1 MLSTKDK
8 LNSKATRLAA
18 KSERPEDH
26 PVMQNNVHEGS
37 FFYIDLSTIS
47 TDPNQPRKHFD
58 QDSLSDLCESIRQTG
73 LLQPVL
79 IRKDTDDRIWL
90 VAGERRYRAAMM
102 AGLERIPAILTK
114 GNPHEIA
121 LIENLQRENL
131 KPIEEAEALERLAA
145 DHHYTHEDLSKAIG
159 KARSTIT
166 EILSLNRLPEV
177 IKSECRSANKY
188 PRRLLVEI
196 AKRRSEDDMALLFER
211 VKKEPFKSDHIRSIT
226 RNTSNS
232 LKKNPV
238 EAILKKSQSLSTTLG
253 KLDADIVDEEEK
265 RQLRDELSKLEKL
278 LVRILEDVG
287 APT

>member
-1 MLSTKDK
+1 MLSTRDK

-18 KSERPEDH
+18 KSERTEDQL
-26 PVMQNNVHEGS
+26 VMQNNVHEGS
-37 FFYIDLSTIS
+37 FFYIDLSIIS

-58 QDSLSDLCESIRQTG
+58 QDSLSDLCESIRKTG

-114 GNPHEIA
+114 GNPHEMA

-145 DHHYTHEDLSKAIG
+145 DYHYTHEDLSKAIG

-196 AKRRSEDDMALLFER
+196 AKRQSEDDMALLFEK
-211 VKKEPFKSDHIRSIT
+211 VKKGPLKSDHIRSIT
-226 RNTSNS
+226 RKTSNS

-238 EAILKKSQSLSTTLG
+238 EAILKKTRILSITLG
-253 KLDADIVDEEEK
+253 KLDLDIFNEKEK
-265 RQLRDELSKLEKL
+265 RRLHDELSKLTAPL
-278 LVRILEDVG
+278 ARILENVG